1 MWITNM
7 MIDSEIKSSCHA
19 GKEFCTSQS
28 EASVAIEER
37 MNELSD
43 DMLEGAMKD
52 VLKLAMKES
61 YEVSIFAVAMQ
72 QVSEEYLESILI

>member
-1 MWITNM
+1 
-7 MIDSEIKSSCHA
+7 MIEKYARINLANEYKA
-19 GKEFCTSQS
+19 
-28 EASVAIEER
+28 AIEER

-72 QVSEEYLESILI
+72 